1 MKEIMFNNQ
10 YGLSDAVIEGLKNE
24 TRRIEHICKFI
35 QGWVDLGYTRIE
47 VIKNGKVRFHNDKTG
62 TYIEEKTRYAIDEIV
77 AVSQSYKDA
86 GIDPYCI
93 IAHKDDGSPVRAI
106 QSRGW
111 TNKMFTRSDLMPHQI
126 RIAGIQIEKLQEIS
140 DVSCMIEGVRLIK
153 KIGYYYFER
162 KDRDEGF
169 YFKTP
174 REAFASLIDKVSG
187 RGTWESNPYVVV
199 YQFVLTK

>member
-10 YGLSDAVIEGLKNE
+10 YGLTDAVIEDLKNE

-86 GIDPYCI
+86 GFDPYCI
-93 IAHKDDGSPVRAI
+93 ISHKDDGAPVTAI
-106 QSRGW
+106 QSLGW

-126 RIAGIQIEKLQEIS
+126 RITGIRIEKLQEIS

-153 KIGYYYFER
+153 KIEYYYFER